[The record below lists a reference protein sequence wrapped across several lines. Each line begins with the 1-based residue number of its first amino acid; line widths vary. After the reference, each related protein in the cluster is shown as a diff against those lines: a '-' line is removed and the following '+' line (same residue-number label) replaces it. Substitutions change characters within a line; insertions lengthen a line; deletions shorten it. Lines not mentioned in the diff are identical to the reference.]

1 MGGTDDNASRVTGFQ
16 NDRLIDHLAVG
27 VLMLDLNG
35 VCTRANSVALKLLGF
50 SANELVGR
58 NVVDLLSIENK
69 ASANIGCDDFLLRAT
84 AGQPIQE
91 TEACVRAAS
100 GQPLYVVASAVPLMQ
115 DGQLDGT
122 VLTLQGG
129 SVHRRIRER
138 LHLVEHEQT
147 EILRQRDAAARIERD
162 LAQEA
167 ASRQR
172 ELTVATERAA
182 AEQLRSQQ
190 RMAEDR
196 LLQSEKLAA
205 VGRLAAS
212 ISHEINNPL
221 EAVTNLLFLAKN
233 DTSISEEAAG
243 YLKQAEEELSRVS
256 QIVSQTLRFQ
266 RSGTLPVE
274 VTPESL
280 IESVLTLHQ
289 GRLHHKRVRI
299 NVLHRRSRKFL
310 LPEGDIRQILN
321 NLVGNAIDAMSTDG
335 GVLTIRT
342 SDARHPLTGKRG
354 IRITVCDTGVGMSSQ
369 TAAHIFEPFY
379 TTKGNSGS
387 GLGLWISGTLAKRHD
402 GRLGVRSSTAGPC
415 RGTSFSLFLPE
426 DGGAATVGEPMPA
439 KAA

>member
-1 MGGTDDNASRVTGFQ
+1 MALGDDSARQSVAVQ
-16 NDRLIDHLAVG
+16 DRLLDHLAVG
-27 VLMLDLNG
+27 VLVADG
-35 VCTRANSVALKLLGF
+35 SGCCTEVNAVALNLLGF
-50 SANELVGR
+50 RTE
-58 NVVDLLSIENK
+58 DLLGQNILAKLSIEDD
-69 ASANIGCDDFLLRAT
+69 AVEDPDCDEFLRHAL
-84 AGQPIQE
+84 AGEVIQE
-91 TEACVRAAS
+91 TEACVRTAS
-100 GQPLYVVASAVPLMQ
+100 GKPLYLVASAMPRLQ
-115 DGQLDGT
+115 QGNPSGT

-129 SVHRRIRER
+129 LVHRKMRER

-182 AEQLRSQQ
+182 AEQLRTQQ

-243 YLKQAEEELSRVS
+243 YLKQAEEELARVS

-266 RSGTLPVE
+266 RAGTLPVE

-280 IESVLTLHQ
+280 IQSVLTLHQ

-299 NVLHRRSRKFL
+299 NVLHRRSRRFF

-321 NLVGNAIDAMSTDG
+321 NLVGNAIDAMSTEG

-342 SDARHPLTGKRG
+342 SDATHPVTGKRG
-354 IRITVCDTGVGMSSQ
+354 IRITVCDTGVGMTSQ

-402 GRLGVRSSTAGPC
+402 GRLGVRSNTLGPC
-415 RGTSFSLFLPE
+415 RGTTFSLFLPE
-426 DGGAATVGEPMPA
+426 QHVQADLDEPMPA